1 VSFVL
6 SKLLWPVAAPANFLL
21 LVLIVSTALL
31 FTRWRRFARGFIVAV
46 VALLFALAVL
56 PVGQWL
62 IAPLENRFPRPEAL
76 PAQVD
81 GIVILGGAIGTE
93 LMDSRGEISLG
104 GMAERFVAAI
114 ALMRRYPEARIVYT
128 GGDPTLFG
136 LGGNPVEADAARAL
150 FASVGADAGRIVF
163 EPKARNTHENA
174 VLSKQAMQPAPG
186 EVWLL
191 VTSAFHMPR
200 SVGVFRKQGWDVVP
214 YPVDYLTNGSWWRS
228 KGLDLTGELSSVTLA
243 LREWIGL
250 VSYWLLDHS
259 DAVFPAPA
267 ES

>member
-6 SKLLWPVAAPANFLL
+6 SKLLWPIAAPANFLL

-31 FTRWRRFARGFIVAV
+31 FTRWRRFARTVIVV
-46 VALLFALAVL
+46 VVCVLVALAVL

-62 IAPLENRFPRPEAL
+62 LAPLEDRFARPEPL

-81 GIVILGGAIGTE
+81 GIIVLGGAIGTE
-93 LMDSRGEISLG
+93 LMDTRGEVSLG
-104 GMAERFVAAI
+104 GMAERFVEAL
-114 ALMRRYPEARIVYT
+114 ALMRRYPAARVVYT

-136 LGGNPVEADAARAL
+136 LGGNPVEALAAREL
-150 FASVGADAGRIVF
+150 FIAVGADARRIVF
-163 EPKARNTHENA
+163 EPQARNTHENA

-200 SVGVFRKQGWDVVP
+200 SVGVFRRQGWDVVP
-214 YPVDYLTNGSWWRS
+214 YPVDYLTNGSWWRN
-228 KGLDLTGELSSVTLA
+228 KGLDLGGELSAVTLA
-243 LREWIGL
+243 VREWVGL

-259 DAVFPAPA
+259 AAVFPAPA